1 MTVNTL
7 VLNGMRQYRCTGE
20 GLCRIGDSFSTPGNL
35 PGFLPLKF
43 LEFFRNS
50 LPTRFYAVKFT
61 DGRNTGKRVD
71 NPYILLSV
79 PFLYS
84 QFFLFNLFLL
94 ICPPPLFFCCTK
106 QTQLTPQNCF
116 IGLAINLNGGDKRI
130 ALFYCTTFTFI
141 IDV

>member
-71 NPYILLSV
+71 NLYILLSV

-94 ICPPPLFFCCTK
+94 ICPPLFLLY
-106 QTQLTPQNCF
+106 QTDPIDPAKLLYRPS
-116 IGLAINLNGGDKRI
+116 DKFERWR
-130 ALFYCTTFTFI
+130 
-141 IDV
+141 